1 MNRLINRLNLIEPNQ
16 NINLIGLFKK
26 NYIKISFYFFKKNIR
41 YRRMTEINNNDQTP
55 RNNNLQEN

>member
-26 NYIKISFYFFKKNIR
+26 NYIKISFYFLKKNIR